1 MLLTSFQKIINSMP
15 EPLPRH
21 LPSMTALRCFEASA
35 RLLSVTRA
43 AAELCLTQ
51 SAVSRQIRAL
61 EASLGVSLFIRQRQR
76 LQLTPQGARYLQRLT
91 PLLNGLELACREL
104 QHSSRSRLHIGAE
117 PSFTSGWL
125 IPRLPRFRQRYPG
138 IEVELSTDLHALY
151 AHPEQFDLAILY
163 GDGQW
168 DGMTAQLLCDETL
181 IAVRHPQ
188 LAVLPEPLL
197 VKGDRPRMGSVPFY
211 DDLRQLLHYPLLHH
225 ASLHSSTAHW
235 LQQAGLSSAQ
245 IEALPCQ
252 RFEHLQQLREA
263 ALAGLGASVLPDY
276 LAAPALARGELVQ
289 IGSARLL
296 SPHRYYLVHASA
308 ASLPP
313 ALAAFSHWLLQLA
326 AD

>member
-1 MLLTSFQKIINSMP
+1 
-15 EPLPRH
+15 
-21 LPSMTALRCFEASA
+21 MTALRCFEASA
-35 RLLSVTRA
+35 RLMSVTRA

-61 EASLGVSLFIRQRQR
+61 EANLGVSLFTRQRQR

-91 PLLNGLELACREL
+91 PLLDGLEQAAREL

-125 IPRLPRFRQRYPG
+125 IPRLPGFRQRYPG

-163 GDGQW
+163 GDGDW
-168 DGMTAQLLCDETL
+168 EGLSAQLLCDETL

-188 LAVLPEPLL
+188 LALLPEPLV
-197 VKGDRPRMGSVPFY
+197 VKGDRPHTGHTGSVPFY
-211 DDLRQLLHYPLLHH
+211 DDLRQLLQYPLLHH
-225 ASLHSSTAHW
+225 ASLHSATAHW
-235 LQQAGLSSAQ
+235 LQQAGLSTAQ
-245 IEALPCQ
+245 IDALPCQ

-263 ALAGLGASVLPDY
+263 SLAGLGASVLPDY
-276 LAAPALARGELVQ
+276 LAAAALARGELVQ
-289 IGSARLL
+289 IGDARLL
-296 SPHRYYLVHASA
+296 SPHCYYLVHANAS
-308 ASLPP
+308 SLPP